1 MTEAEVSL
9 RLAMCLSARN
19 DVNQPIRVSIDG
31 AHVQIEDREIFPLR
45 DFMAENGWGI
55 LNTDDW
61 RGKYTKD
68 GCRPLEIHSRPGE
81 GDVTAKLS
89 NEKFLRVES
98 KKGPLS
104 RSTNSVEYP
113 LIREAIGQLMTIPKL
128 SDGDLLSIAV
138 PDSERFQELANR
150 WREAPLI
157 KKVGLRILL
166 VNRGGKVDG
175 LTTLGIGLM

>member
-9 RLAMCLSARN
+9 RLAMCLSAKN

-45 DFMAENGWGI
+45 DFMVENGWSI
-55 LNTDDW
+55 LNTVDW
-61 RGKYTKD
+61 RGVYTKNC
-68 GCRPLEIHSRPGE
+68 CRSIEVHSTPGE
-81 GDVTAKLS
+81 GDVTAKF
-89 NEKFLRVES
+89 NNGKFLRVES

-113 LIREAIGQLMTIPKL
+113 LMREAIGQLMTIPKL

-138 PDSERFQELANR
+138 PDSERFKELTVR

-157 KKVGLRILL
+157 IKMGLRILL
-166 VNRGGKVDG
+166 VNRDGKVDG
-175 LTTLGIGLM
+175 LTTLGIG